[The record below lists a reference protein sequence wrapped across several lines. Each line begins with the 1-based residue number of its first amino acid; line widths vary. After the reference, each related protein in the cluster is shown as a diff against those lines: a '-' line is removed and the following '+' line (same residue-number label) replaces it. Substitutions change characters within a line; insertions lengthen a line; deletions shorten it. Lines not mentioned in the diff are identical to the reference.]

1 METRYGRGAGAGTQD
16 ALVNDENLRRRLGKE
31 VLARLDGEIAG
42 ISVHIGEDYVASADP
57 EAMVFRERNAG
68 FLFLAFTFAPWRMWD
83 LYVGVVAVGADE
95 LSLGFH
101 ISERAV
107 GTCMMRLME
116 LGEQIGATVKHC
128 PIVLEYQA
136 NRPVVT
142 VSSVKFETLVSTLCE
157 LCRSMSVMAAG
168 IEPPRNMRATLP
180 KPSSKD

>member
-1 METRYGRGAGAGTQD
+1 METRCERGAGAETGD
-16 ALVNDENLRRRLGKE
+16 ALANDENLRRRLGAE
-31 VLARLDGEIAG
+31 VLDRLGGEITG
-42 ISVHIGEDYVASADP
+42 ISAHIGEDYETSADP
-57 EAMVFRERNAG
+57 EAVVFRERGAG

-83 LYVGVVAVGADE
+83 LHVGVVAVGADE

-128 PIVLEYQA
+128 PAIVEYQA

-142 VSSVKFETLVSTLCE
+142 VSAAKFETLVNTICE

-168 IEPPRNMRATLP
+168 IEPPDNMRATPP
-180 KPSSKD
+180 KPSSKG